1 MALSGLDIYKLLPKT
16 NCRQC
21 GFPTCLAFALS
32 LAKKAIVLEKCPF
45 VGDQAKA
52 ALEAQSQPPIRLIT
66 FGDDA
71 NKVEVGNETVLF
83 RHEEKF
89 HHPCAIGF
97 IIEDSLSHEEI
108 TRRLEK
114 IKQFHFERV
123 GQLIKTNLIA
133 IKQTQTG
140 ERFLEALKLVCG
152 SNQPLALITNDK
164 TALAGA
170 LKILAG
176 KKPLIY
182 AANSENLSDFSSLAK
197 EHSVSLAVKAD
208 SLDKFAELS
217 GKAKESGVLDIV
229 IALNTSNKPRQ
240 TLWELTQ
247 IRRQAL
253 KKNNRNL
260 GYPVITLIEK
270 LDSYQELIQ
279 AGDYIAKYAG
289 IILLNTLEEWAVLSL
304 LTLRQNIYT
313 DPQKPLQIEPK
324 LYPIGNT
331 NENSPVLV
339 TTNFSLSYYTVS
351 GEVEASKV
359 PANILSVDTEGMSVL
374 TAWAAEKFT
383 PDKISDRLKK
393 SGIEEKLK
401 HRNLIIPGYVAV
413 MSGELE
419 EKSGWKIVVGPKEAA
434 GIPAFLKNLS

>member
-32 LAKKAIVLEKCPF
+32 LAKKAVVLEKCPF
-45 VGDQAKA
+45 VSDQAKA

-66 FGDDA
+66 LGDAA

-97 IIEDSLSHEEI
+97 IIEDSLSNQEI
-108 TRRLEK
+108 TQRLEK
-114 IKQFHFERV
+114 IKQFQFERV
-123 GQLIKTNLIA
+123 GQLIKTDLIA
-133 IKQTQTG
+133 VKQTKTV
-140 ERFLEALKLVCG
+140 ERFLEVIKTASLL
-152 SNQPLALITNDK
+152 NQPLALISNDK
-164 TALAGA
+164 NALAGA

-197 EHSVSLAVKAD
+197 ENGASLAVKAD
-208 SLDKFAELS
+208 SIDKLSELA

-229 IALNTSNKPRQ
+229 IAVNTTNKSPR

-253 KKNNRNL
+253 KKNNRSL
-260 GYPVITLIEK
+260 GYPVIAVIEK
-270 LDSYQELIQ
+270 LDSYQELIK
-279 AGDYIAKYAG
+279 AGDYLAKYAG

-339 TTNFSLSYYTVS
+339 TTNFSLSYYTVL

-359 PANILSVDTEGMSVL
+359 PTNILSVDTEGMSVL

-383 PDKISDRLKK
+383 PDKISDSLKK

-413 MSGELE
+413 MSGDLE

-434 GIPAFLKNLS
+434 GIPSFLKNLS